1 MVRQLLANKFVLLAL
16 VVVAL
21 AALYGVAGISHPVAL
36 AAGGPPTAPS
46 RAQVTAAI
54 RACASPGS
62 PGGGG
67 VAVIAAGTDAAGGT
81 ATAASGTTPA
91 GTGSAVISRLTAAGS
106 ADSGAALVT
115 LSQPG

>member
-1 MVRQLLANKFVLLAL
+1 MVRQLLANKFVLLGL

-36 AAGGPPTAPS
+36 APGGPPTPPS

-62 PGGGG
+62 PGAARGG
-67 VAVIAAGTDAAGGT
+67 VAVIRPAARD
-81 ATAASGTTPA
+81 
-91 GTGSAVISRLTAAGS
+91 AGS
-106 ADSGAALVT
+106 PTNGSPPLAA
-115 LSQPG
+115 PPPAMP